1 MHKKILIIGGGVAG
15 VCLAYQLKKQNQ
27 HIMLVDDG
35 MNVSSVVAAGIVHP
49 MSFRRTLL
57 SWNANPFY
65 FEARSFYLEMEAI
78 LSAAFYHPIMVRRLF
93 ASKEE
98 SVCWNRRIEQT
109 EFKPFMHPITPEDIA
124 FEPFGSGRVDGFW
137 IDAQVFITES
147 HKYLEAHES
156 LTIDTLSPDNF
167 NPETLEFQ
175 GVKYDKVVMA
185 LGYKNNQIPWFAQVP
200 VNPTKG
206 QLLTVKWDNPLQN
219 TSLHR
224 KAFALP
230 VGDKLFRI
238 GSTYE
243 WNNTSLE
250 PTPEGRALILANT
263 RSITNDALEVIAHQ
277 AGIRPTS
284 PDRRPMV
291 GKHPVYDKL
300 YIFNGLGAK
309 GYMLAPSLSTML
321 CNTLIHQ
328 TALLPDLHPYR
339 FKS

>member
-15 VCLAYQLKKQNQ
+15 VCLAHQLKKQNQ

-147 HKYLEAHES
+147 HKYLEAHHS